1 MKKLLYL
8 FILSAFMILG
18 YLIYDRW
25 QNLQIVDGFTDTL
38 ERTGIVYDSATAGA
52 VMVGG
57 VEVSDLI
64 SDDTAVQNVTSN
76 QRVKKVSS
84 YRNVISIPNLGI
96 LAYINN
102 GVSQQDLATGVG
114 RHTGTPKGSVVLAGH
129 SSESYSCVFNNL
141 HKINLYDKI
150 FTYDSSGKEHQ
161 YYVLDKY
168 VCDAGAVGILKDKD
182 EKANMLTLYTCTD
195 KGARRFVVVSK
206 EFTDAQLED
215 YKAERNALVNE
226 NMEKLIAGIDLDN
239 VSDSFM
245 LKRNGKYREYT
256 VPINS
261 FKVKSIKE
269 ALLGKGDKPHTF
281 NLDFDI
287 GVGVILKGDRSDIP
301 ENKGR
306 GS

>member
-206 EFTDAQLED
+206 EFTDAQLEA
-215 YKAERNALVNE
+215 YKAERNMVINE
-226 NMEKLIAGIDLDN
+226 NLEKLINSIELDT
-239 VSDSFM
+239 VSDSFR
-245 LKRNGKYREYT
+245 LKRDGKYREYPFI
-256 VPINS
+256 VHAQP
-261 FKVKSIKE
+261 VQGIKE
-269 ALLGKGDKPHTF
+269 VLFNKKDTPHTF
-281 NLDFDI
+281 NLNFDI
-287 GVGVILKGDRSDIP
+287 GIGVKFSG
-301 ENKGR
+301 NT
-306 GS
+306 

>member
-215 YKAERNALVNE
+215 YKAERNMVINE
-226 NMEKLIAGIDLDN
+226 NLEKLINSIELDT
-239 VSDSFM
+239 VSDSFR
-245 LKRNGKYREYT
+245 LKRDGKYREYPFI
-256 VPINS
+256 VHAQP
-261 FKVKSIKE
+261 VQGIKE
-269 ALLGKGDKPHTF
+269 VLFNKKDIPHTF
-281 NLDFDI
+281 NLNFDI
-287 GVGVILKGDRSDIP
+287 GIGVKFSG
-301 ENKGR
+301 NT
-306 GS
+306 